1 MMYNPSLFN
10 VKVKSMSDKL
20 IRLGE
25 APFFSFQGEGHY
37 TGRPTVWIRLHG
49 CNLECPGFG
58 RANPARPDLY
68 TEQDPLG
75 DIDIKTITSVND
87 LPIPEYGC
95 DSSYSWSKKFRHLA
109 YQRTVSQLVDEILA
123 LAPGGFF
130 GDNIHFCITGGEPM
144 MNQNAVIDIF
154 EELMARGELPK
165 FVTIE
170 TNGTRPLKQDMID
183 LIGRVKREGTEWFW
197 SISPKLLHVSGEQ
210 NAKAIRPEV
219 VAQYF
224 DVSET
229 GQLKF
234 VCNGTAECWH
244 ELEWAANQFERVYPI
259 WVMPVGARL
268 EHQESSSIA
277 GISNEALRR
286 RYNVAA
292 RVHVYVYGNSIGT

>member
-1 MMYNPSLFN
+1 
-10 VKVKSMSDKL
+10 MSDKV

-123 LAPGGFF
+123 LAPKGTF

-154 EELMARGELPK
+154 DELAARNELPK

-170 TNGTRPLKQDMID
+170 TNGTRPLKSDMVD
-183 LIGRVKREGTEWFW
+183 VVESFVNQGGEWFW
-197 SISPKLLHVSGEQ
+197 SISPKLHTVSGEL
-210 NAKAIRPEV
+210 NSKAIKPDV
-219 VAQYF
+219 VKQYW
-224 DVSET
+224 DASKT

-234 VCNGTAECWH
+234 VSNGNPECWE
-244 ELEWAANQFERVYPI
+244 ELERTADLFERRYPI

-268 EHQESSSIA
+268 EHQESKSVA
-277 GISNEALRR
+277 GISNEAIARG
-286 RYNVAA
+286 YSVAA
-292 RVHVYVYGNSIGT
+292 RVHVYIYGNSIGT